1 MSRSLGS
8 RIRKTRKQ
16 RGKSA
21 PPLKASMKGTAKR
34 GRQAPGAQP
43 RAARLSKAAQKS
55 AADTAQRMDDM
66 GDIRAQQSARPQPQT
81 SKAPAPMASPKSTAT
96 TPEDLAAVGYDTAAT
111 KPTRAPATQPFTGS
125 LFENPN
131 IDPMRDRASLG
142 LDIPEI
148 PDPIIPGVSG
158 PPASFGQLPAAPVNP
173 QESAIG
179 TLRSR
184 IADAA
189 VSPVSVKPIESATPD
204 SDIPAPDIAFQGAL
218 DASLADMPKGAA
230 LPDIP
235 ITPQP
240 VFNTGEQRGAFQEAL
255 DATVDNQLGML
266 QRGADI
272 QGLYP
277 EDPRYPTKESV
288 SANVQAQ
295 LEALAN
301 DPEAQ
306 MEFLRKMNEP
316 DIFGSSLL
324 ERSPEGGLLGGG

>member
-8 RIRKTRKQ
+8 RIRRTRKQ

-21 PPLKASMKGTAKR
+21 PPLKVSMGGTAKR
-34 GRQAPGAQP
+34 GRQAPGTP
-43 RAARLSKAAQKS
+43 RTPRRAAPLSKAAQKS
-55 AADTAQRMDDM
+55 AADTAQRMNEM
-66 GDIRAQQSARPQPQT
+66 GAIRAQQSARPQPQA

-96 TPEDLAAVGYDTAAT
+96 TAADFADVGYGTSMKPSTATTAQDLADVGYGTAT
-111 KPTRAPATQPFTGS
+111 KPA
-125 LFENPN
+125 
-131 IDPMRDRASLG
+131 
-142 LDIPEI
+142 
-148 PDPIIPGVSG
+148 
-158 PPASFGQLPAAPVNP
+158 P
-173 QESAIG
+173 QESAMG

-184 IADAA
+184 IAGAA

-204 SDIPAPDIAFQGAL
+204 PDIPVPDVFTDVSLADIPEGAALPDIPVTPQPAFNTGEQREAFQGAL
-218 DASLADMPKGAA
+218 DA
-230 LPDIP
+230 
-235 ITPQP
+235 
-240 VFNTGEQRGAFQEAL
+240 
-255 DATVDNQLGML
+255 TVDSQLEML

-277 EDPRYPTKESV
+277 GDPLYPTKESV

>member
-8 RIRKTRKQ
+8 RIRRTRKQ

-21 PPLKASMKGTAKR
+21 PPLKVSMGGTAKR
-34 GRQAPGAQP
+34 GRQAPGTP
-43 RAARLSKAAQKS
+43 RTPSRAAPLSKAAQKS
-55 AADTAQRMDDM
+55 AADTAQRMDEM
-66 GDIRAQQSARPQPQT
+66 GAIRAQQSAARE
-81 SKAPAPMASPKSTAT
+81 KATAPKPKTPKSTAAKPAP
-96 TPEDLAAVGYDTAAT
+96 TPTAE
-111 KPTRAPATQPFTGS
+111 PFTGS
-125 LFENPN
+125 MFENPN
-131 IDPMRDRASLG
+131 IDPMREQVSLG
-142 LDIPEI
+142 VDIPEI
-148 PDPIIPGVSG
+148 PSAPATTPDYITDVYGSG
-158 PPASFGQLPAAPVNP
+158 MTTPPPTATKPAP

-179 TLRSR
+179 TLRSQ
-184 IADAA
+184 IAGAA

-204 SDIPAPDIAFQGAL
+204 PDIPAPDVFTDVSLADIPEGAALPDIPVTPQPAFNTGEQREAFQGAL
-218 DASLADMPKGAA
+218 DA
-230 LPDIP
+230 
-235 ITPQP
+235 
-240 VFNTGEQRGAFQEAL
+240 
-255 DATVDNQLGML
+255 TVANQLEML

-277 EDPRYPTKESV
+277 GDPLYPTKESV

>member
-8 RIRKTRKQ
+8 RIRRTRKQ

-21 PPLKASMKGTAKR
+21 PPLKVSMGGTAKR
-34 GRQAPGAQP
+34 GRQAPGTP
-43 RAARLSKAAQKS
+43 RTPRRAARLSKAAQES
-55 AADTAQRMDDM
+55 AADTAQRMDEM
-66 GDIRAQQSARPQPQT
+66 GAIRAQQSARPQPQAP
-81 SKAPAPMASPKSTAT
+81 KAPAPMASPKSTAT
-96 TPEDLAAVGYDTAAT
+96 TAQDLADVGYGTSMKPSTATTAQDLADVGYGTAT
-111 KPTRAPATQPFTGS
+111 KPA
-125 LFENPN
+125 
-131 IDPMRDRASLG
+131 
-142 LDIPEI
+142 
-148 PDPIIPGVSG
+148 
-158 PPASFGQLPAAPVNP
+158 P

-179 TLRSR
+179 TLRSQ
-184 IADAA
+184 IAGAA

-204 SDIPAPDIAFQGAL
+204 PDIPAPDVFTDVSLADIPEGAALPDIPVTPQPAFNTGEQREAFQGAL
-218 DASLADMPKGAA
+218 DA
-230 LPDIP
+230 
-235 ITPQP
+235 
-240 VFNTGEQRGAFQEAL
+240 
-255 DATVDNQLGML
+255 TVANQLEML

-277 EDPRYPTKESV
+277 GDPLYPTKESV

>member
-8 RIRKTRKQ
+8 RIRRTRKQ

-21 PPLKASMKGTAKR
+21 PPLKVSMGGTAKR
-34 GRQAPGAQP
+34 GRQAPGTP
-43 RAARLSKAAQKS
+43 RTPRRAAPLSKAAQKS
-55 AADTAQRMDDM
+55 AADTAQRMNEM
-66 GDIRAQQSARPQPQT
+66 GAIRAQQSARPQPQA

-96 TPEDLAAVGYDTAAT
+96 TAADFADVGYGTSMKPSTATTAQDLADVGYGTAT
-111 KPTRAPATQPFTGS
+111 KPA
-125 LFENPN
+125 
-131 IDPMRDRASLG
+131 
-142 LDIPEI
+142 
-148 PDPIIPGVSG
+148 
-158 PPASFGQLPAAPVNP
+158 P

-179 TLRSR
+179 TLRSQ
-184 IADAA
+184 IAGAA

-204 SDIPAPDIAFQGAL
+204 PDIPVPDVFTDVSLADIPEGAALPDIPVTPQPAFNTGEQREAFQGAL
-218 DASLADMPKGAA
+218 DA
-230 LPDIP
+230 
-235 ITPQP
+235 
-240 VFNTGEQRGAFQEAL
+240 
-255 DATVDNQLGML
+255 TVDSQLEML

-277 EDPRYPTKESV
+277 GDPLYPTKESV

>member
-8 RIRKTRKQ
+8 RIRRTRKQ

-21 PPLKASMKGTAKR
+21 PPLKVSMGGTAKR
-34 GRQAPGAQP
+34 GRQAPGTP
-43 RAARLSKAAQKS
+43 RTPRRAAPLSKAAQKS
-55 AADTAQRMDDM
+55 AADTAQRMNEM
-66 GDIRAQQSARPQPQT
+66 GAIRAQQSARPQPQA

-96 TPEDLAAVGYDTAAT
+96 TAADFADVGYGTSMNPSTATTAQDLADVGYGTSMKPSTATTADDLADVGYGTAT
-111 KPTRAPATQPFTGS
+111 KPA
-125 LFENPN
+125 
-131 IDPMRDRASLG
+131 
-142 LDIPEI
+142 
-148 PDPIIPGVSG
+148 
-158 PPASFGQLPAAPVNP
+158 P
-173 QESAIG
+173 QESAMG

-184 IADAA
+184 IAGAA

-204 SDIPAPDIAFQGAL
+204 PDIPVPDVFTDVSLADIPEGAALPDIPVTPQPAFNTGEQREAFQGAL
-218 DASLADMPKGAA
+218 DA
-230 LPDIP
+230 
-235 ITPQP
+235 
-240 VFNTGEQRGAFQEAL
+240 
-255 DATVDNQLGML
+255 TVDSQLEML

-277 EDPRYPTKESV
+277 GDPLYPTKESV